1 MRNKHG
7 ASYGGLNMCDMC
19 GKNAIRYEAFGPTGM
34 RYFCSEK
41 CWAEYNAMPV
51 KEEGYYGLEKLE

>member
-1 MRNKHG
+1 
-7 ASYGGLNMCDMC
+7 MCDMC
-19 GKNAIRYEAFGPTGM
+19 GQNAARYKSFGPTGM
-34 RYFCSEK
+34 RYFCSER